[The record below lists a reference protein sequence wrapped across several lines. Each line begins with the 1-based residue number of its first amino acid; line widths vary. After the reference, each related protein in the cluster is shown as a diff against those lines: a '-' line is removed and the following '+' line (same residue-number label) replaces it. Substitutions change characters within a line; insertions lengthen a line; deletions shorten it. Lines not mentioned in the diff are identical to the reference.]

1 MSRRNPDSEGSAP
14 CATLV
19 PLSRQEDEH
28 KMMRAAVAHRRSL
41 ALWAIAMLGL
51 PLTSTAALAQ
61 KFSVT
66 PLAEKKVSQLPPG
79 PWFWRIDNFP
89 DLARAE
95 AAAGPTALA
104 VQTAGKAWL
113 FTLGPP
119 GGSSPG
125 GSKVAEIGP
134 VPSISAPEYLLRIN
148 GAGGPPG
155 VKTSVHTH
163 PGSETFYVLTGELTQ
178 KTPDGTHSVSAGQS
192 MLGHPPGTPMEVS
205 SSGNGNLTA
214 LVMFV
219 VDAAKPFSS
228 PAMMP

>member
-1 MSRRNPDSEGSAP
+1 
-14 CATLV
+14 
-19 PLSRQEDEH
+19 
-28 KMMRAAVAHRRSL
+28 MMHTALAHRWSF
-41 ALWAIAMLGL
+41 AFWAIAMMGV
-51 PLTSTAALAQ
+51 PLSSTAALAQ
-61 KFSVT
+61 KFNVT
-66 PLAEKKVSQLPPG
+66 PLAEKKVAQLPPG

-89 DLARAE
+89 SLAEAQ

-104 VQTAGKAWL
+104 AQAAGKAWL

-119 GGSSPG
+119 GQSSPG

-134 VPSISAPEYLLRIN
+134 VPRISASEYLLRIN

-178 KTPDGTHSVSAGQS
+178 RTPDGMHRVSAGQS
-192 MLGHPPGTPMEVS
+192 MLGHPPGTPMQVS
-205 SSGNGNLTA
+205 NDGSSDLTA

-219 VDAAKPFSS
+219 ADATKPFSS
-228 PAMMP
+228 PATLP

>member
-1 MSRRNPDSEGSAP
+1 
-14 CATLV
+14 
-19 PLSRQEDEH
+19 
-28 KMMRAAVAHRRSL
+28 
-41 ALWAIAMLGL
+41 MLGL

-61 KFSVT
+61 KFNVT
-66 PLAEKKVSQLPPG
+66 PLAEKKAAQLPPG

-89 DLARAE
+89 NLAQAE

-104 VQTAGKAWL
+104 VQAAGKAWL

-134 VPSISAPEYLLRIN
+134 VPSISAAEYLLRIN

-155 VKTSVHTH
+155 AKTSVHTH

-178 KTPDGTHSVSAGQS
+178 KTPDGTHRVSAGQS

-205 SSGNGNLTA
+205 SSGSRDLAA

-228 PAMMP
+228 PATMP